1 MSITTEDAMINSN
14 YEEKV
19 TELLEDKYSDFSPI
33 EDIEPLAMKSNW
45 CQIRTWKLMPTMF
58 FMQRAWRK
66 LWELVPDDEYISWVR
81 LEYNIL
87 TYYKPQPW
95 K

>member
-1 MSITTEDAMINSN
+1 MLKTDFNRQ
-14 YEEKV
+14 
-19 TELLEDKYSDFSPI
+19 DKYDDFDAI
-33 EDIEPLAMKSNW
+33 EDIEPLAMQSNW
-45 CQIRTWKLMPTMF
+45 CQIRTWKLMPTLW

-66 LWELVPDDEYISWVR
+66 LWELVPDDEYISGIR

-87 TYYKPQPW
+87 TYYKPKKW

>member
-1 MSITTEDAMINSN
+1 MSITTEDAMTNSN

-19 TELLEDKYSDFSPI
+19 TKLLEDKYSDFSPI
-33 EDIEPLAMKSNW
+33 EDIEPLAMQSNW

-66 LWELVPDDEYISWVR
+66 LWELVPDDEYVLWVR